1 MRTVGTIGKRK
12 LQETVSIINIWVK
25 GKFEASVD
33 FPKAKVTVITIN
45 GRKRTF
51 GTMKEALESIEG
63 LYKLAASNSIEYCKA
78 EEEGREPHYKNAKEW
93 HELKRW
99 YARAENK

>member
-1 MRTVGTIGKRK
+1 MRTVGTVGKRK

-25 GKFEASVD
+25 GKIEASID

-45 GRKRTF
+45 GRRRTF

-63 LYKLAASNSIEYCKA
+63 LYKLALDNCIEYCKA
-78 EEEGREPHYKNAKEW
+78 EEEGREPRYRNAKEW
-93 HELKRW
+93 HDIRKW
-99 YARAENK
+99 YARAEKK